1 MTELYI
7 FGSSLTD
14 KFNNNSD
21 IDLIVSL
28 ESTDPL
34 EYGENYFKLKFE
46 LENLFNIPVDLLE
59 QESIR
64 NKTFDKLVSSNKK
77 LIYARRNKS
86 VA

>member
-59 QESIR
+59 QKSIR